1 MEKKVVTSV
10 CEWGFRR
17 TGQMG
22 SSMYYGE
29 GEMLENG
36 WTKAL
41 EEKDKQIA
49 ALERTATDQT
59 ECLLHF
65 QARVAT
71 LTAEVVKWNPC
82 DHSGFESVSCGICG
96 YPDPKKLIKYLR
108 GENER
113 LKILCAELIGPD
125 VKKEIE

>member
-1 MEKKVVTSV
+1 M
-10 CEWGFRR
+10 
-17 TGQMG
+17 
-22 SSMYYGE
+22 
-29 GEMLENG
+29 ENG

-49 ALERTATDQT
+49 ALERTATEQT

-65 QARVAT
+65 QARAAE
-71 LTAEVVKWNPC
+71 LTAEVARWNPC
-82 DHSGFESVSCGICG
+82 GHTGFESVSCGICG
-96 YPDPKKLIKYLR
+96 YPDSRKLIKHLR
-108 GENER
+108 DENER